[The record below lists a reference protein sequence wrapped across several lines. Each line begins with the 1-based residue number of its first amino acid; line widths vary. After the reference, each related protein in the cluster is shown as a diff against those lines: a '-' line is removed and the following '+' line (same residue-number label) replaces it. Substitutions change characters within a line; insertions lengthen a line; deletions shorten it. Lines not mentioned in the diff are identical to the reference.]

1 MMNER
6 LLKDINFIVELDKM
20 KSIYRRTEV
29 INERK
34 NEDDA
39 EHSWHIAIMAM
50 VLHEYSDEEIDLL
63 KTIKMLLVHDLV
75 EIYAGDTF
83 CYDKVSNGDKK
94 DREERAAEKIFG
106 LLAEDKGK
114 EFKALWEE
122 FEAMETPEARFSASM
137 DRLQPMLNN
146 YNNGG
151 GTWKE
156 YSVSKKDIYKRI
168 EPVKYSS
175 KELWEFVLY
184 MLEDAYN
191 KGYIVKD

>member
-1 MMNER
+1 MDEK
-6 LLKDINFIVELDKM
+6 LIKDINFIVEIDKM

-29 INERK
+29 INEKKR
-34 NEDDA
+34 EDDA
-39 EHSWHIAIMAM
+39 QHSWHIAIMAM
-50 VLHEYSDEEIDLL
+50 VLHEYCDEEIDLL
-63 KTIKMLLVHDLV
+63 KTIKMLLIHDLV

-83 CYDKVSNGDKK
+83 CYDKIANGDKK
-94 DREERAAEKIFG
+94 DREKIAAEKIFG
-106 LLAEDKGK
+106 LLEEDKGE

-156 YSVSKKDIYKRI
+156 YSVPKEDIYKRI

-175 KELWEFVLY
+175 KKLWEFVLY
-184 MLEDAYN
+184 MLEDAQK
-191 KGYIVKD
+191 KGYIIKD

>member
-1 MMNER
+1 MDEK
-6 LLKDINFIVELDKM
+6 LIKDINFIVEIDKM
-20 KSIYRRTEV
+20 KSIYRRTQV
-29 INERK
+29 INEKKR
-34 NEDDA
+34 EDDA
-39 EHSWHIAIMAM
+39 QHSWHIAIMAM
-50 VLHEYSDEEIDLL
+50 VLHEYCDEEIDLL
-63 KTIKMLLVHDLV
+63 KTIKMLLIHDLV

-83 CYDKVSNGDKK
+83 CYDKIANGDKK
-94 DREERAAEKIFG
+94 DREKIAAEKIFG
-106 LLAEDKGK
+106 LLEEDKGE

-122 FEAMETPEARFSASM
+122 FEAMETPEAKFSASM

-156 YSVSKKDIYKRI
+156 YSVPKEDILKRI

-175 KELWEFVLY
+175 KKLWEFVLY
-184 MLEDAYN
+184 MLEDAQK